1 MNLNL
6 NKKTISAALVYLI
19 ALFLFVFVFLIIPFP
34 KTVSSWIEFAFTVIS
49 IIASMGISAYAFA
62 GKEELTSKVYGYPVF
77 RVGLYYVAAQLI
89 VCVLVSLL
97 GCFLYIPEWIC
108 LLISVVLICFAA
120 IGVIATDTTRDV
132 IQTME
137 AETNIAT
144 KQMKYFRADAAT
156 ISYNVENLAVKKEL
170 EKLAEMFKYSD
181 PVSNEKTEPYENE
194 LYAKLEELRASLN
207 VDTEEEI
214 INSIKEIKNLLAERN
229 RICKLSK

>member
-34 KTVSSWIEFAFTVIS
+34 KTVSSWIEFASTVIS

-97 GCFLYIPEWIC
+97 GCFSNGHYIKA
-108 LLISVVLICFAA
+108 VLFCNGPGLAA
-120 IGVIATDTTRDV
+120 
-132 IQTME
+132 
-137 AETNIAT
+137 
-144 KQMKYFRADAAT
+144 
-156 ISYNVENLAVKKEL
+156 
-170 EKLAEMFKYSD
+170 
-181 PVSNEKTEPYENE
+181 
-194 LYAKLEELRASLN
+194 
-207 VDTEEEI
+207 
-214 INSIKEIKNLLAERN
+214 
-229 RICKLSK
+229 LSKTYDYVAAAVAEVECVCVAL